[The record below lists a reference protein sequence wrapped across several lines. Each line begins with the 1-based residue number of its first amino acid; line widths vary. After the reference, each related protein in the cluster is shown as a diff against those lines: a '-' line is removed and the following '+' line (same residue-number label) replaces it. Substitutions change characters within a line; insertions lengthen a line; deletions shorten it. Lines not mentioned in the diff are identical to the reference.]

1 MPISGAFGIQLLLL
15 GECEGPFVRKGIRN
29 GGEDLE
35 KLIAE
40 TAL

>member
-1 MPISGAFGIQLLLL
+1 MPISITFGIQLLLL
-15 GECEGPFVRKGIRN
+15 GKGERPFVRKGIRN
-29 GGEDLE
+29 GGEYLE

>member
-15 GECEGPFVRKGIRN
+15 GEGERPFMRKAIRY